1 MTDTP
6 ATPYGIVPAGQTVVI
21 HARYSYE
28 HGPQDCQGIFRA
40 VRDFDPTAEA
50 VAYAIAFP
58 QAGDPVTWTEDG
70 RRNFLRWAVL
80 DRRVLEE
87 AVPTYLFL
95 EPWPEKPAA
104 ADGTTEKVAHGDR

>member
-1 MTDTP
+1 LTAP
-6 ATPYGIVPAGQTVVI
+6 PLTPYGTIPAGQTVI
-21 HARYSYE
+21 LCTRYTYE
-28 HGPQDCQGIFRA
+28 HGAQDCQGIFRA

-50 VAYAIAFP
+50 AAYAEAFP
-58 QAGDPVTWTEDG
+58 QAGEPVNWTDDG
-70 RRNFLRWAVL
+70 RRNFIRWAVL

-104 ADGTTEKVAHGDR
+104 ADGTTEKVAHGD